1 MKKIIHVNQHVIK
14 SNFKNN
20 ENNPVLTCKTY
31 KDNNYANEVLIFDKF
46 GEEVAKIVYR
56 PNNPLSCGAKV
67 WIETQ
72 NEIKIIS

>member
-1 MKKIIHVNQHVIK
+1 MKTIIHVNQHVIK

-31 KDNNYANEVLIFDKF
+31 KENIYAHEVLILDDN
-46 GEEVAKIVYR
+46 GVEVAKIVYK
-56 PNNPLSCGAKV
+56 PNKPLSCGAKV

-72 NEIKIIS
+72 NEIKIIT